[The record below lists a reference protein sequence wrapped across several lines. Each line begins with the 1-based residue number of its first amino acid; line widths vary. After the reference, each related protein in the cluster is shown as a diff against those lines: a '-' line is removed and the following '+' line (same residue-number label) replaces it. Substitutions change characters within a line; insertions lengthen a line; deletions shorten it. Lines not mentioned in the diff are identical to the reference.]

1 MQYQFIR
8 FDQTDGVRRFAF
20 DCVADD
26 RSVSHVV
33 VRADVTLAR
42 KYDIRLQ
49 ELPLLCRR
57 LLADLPV
64 HADSAAVTFTEA
76 DMRAVQTAAQ
86 STVETKKHKM
96 ARVSASTGHAWR
108 QPHL

>member
-1 MQYQFIR
+1 M
-8 FDQTDGVRRFAF
+8 
-20 DCVADD
+20 
-26 RSVSHVV
+26 SHVV
-33 VRADVTLAR
+33 VRADVSLAR

-57 LLADLPV
+57 FLAELPV
-64 HADSAAVTFTEA
+64 HPDSAPVTFSEA

-86 STVETKKHKM
+86 SRVETKKHKVS
-96 ARVSASTGHAWR
+96 RVSASTGQAWR